1 MSAEQQ
7 QQGQPGQP
15 GKDPHAP
22 DLLPVATAR
31 AAARRAWLA
40 FAGHRR
46 PLAVA
51 GLMFALSGAA
61 GLVAPVVF
69 GRIVDAVTSD
79 AATDAREVVWW
90 GAAAIVVAALVE
102 LVATTASVT
111 FLARAGQ
118 PALAGLREDVL
129 DRALHLDHQ
138 RVEAA
143 GEGDL
148 LSRVGDDVRVLTD
161 ALNQIVPLLV
171 RSLVAIVFTG
181 VGLFALDWRLGL
193 AGLATLPF
201 YALGLRWYLPR
212 SGPIYR
218 AEREANGAR
227 AQALVTAI
235 HGSATLRAFGL
246 GGTHRD
252 RVSASSWQ
260 AANLYLRVVDL
271 LNRFGA
277 RTNRSELIGLLLVLG
292 TGFFLV
298 RGDLGTPVTV
308 GAVTTAALFFHRL
321 FNPLGVILMV
331 FDEVQ
336 SAGAS
341 MTRLAGVA
349 DMPVAVARPDVRR
362 PATARLEISGVGHA
376 YDGDR
381 WVLADVDLV
390 VEPGER
396 VAVVGA
402 TGAGKSTL
410 GQIVAGRIDPAAGD
424 VRIDGVPLA
433 DVLAARGGDVPV
445 ALVTQEVHV
454 FAGTVRDNL
463 TLVTDDADD
472 ARLWSVL
479 ERLGAAGW
487 VRALGGHGGE
497 EASGLDTVVG
507 EGGTPLTTAQAQH
520 LALARVEL
528 ADPSVVVLDEAT
540 AEAGSAGARELER
553 AATAVTD
560 GRTTLTIA
568 HRLTQAET
576 ADRVLVMAGGRVVEA
591 GPHAEL
597 VAADGV
603 YARLWAAWRG

>member
-1 MSAEQQ
+1 MSAEQVE
-7 QQGQPGQP
+7 
-15 GKDPHAP
+15 KDAHAP

-69 GRIVDAVTSD
+69 GRIVDAVTSGS
-79 AATDAREVVWW
+79 TSGARELVWW
-90 GAAAIVVAALVE
+90 GAGAIVVAALVE

-118 PALAGLREDVL
+118 PALAGLREEVL

-171 RSLVAIVFTG
+171 RSLVAIAFTG

-193 AGLATLPF
+193 VGLVTLPF

-235 HGSATLRAFGL
+235 HGNATLRAFGL
-246 GGTHRD
+246 GRTHRD
-252 RVSASSWQ
+252 RVSGASWQ
-260 AANLYLRVVDL
+260 AANLYLRVIDL

-298 RGDLGTPVTV
+298 RGDLGAPVTV

-349 DMPVAVARPDVRR
+349 DMPVAAVPTDVRR

-376 YDGDR
+376 YAEDR
-381 WVLADVDLV
+381 WVLSDVTLT

-424 VRIDGVPLA
+424 VRLDGVPLG
-433 DVLAARGGDVPV
+433 DVLAARGDAVPV

-454 FAGTVRDNL
+454 FAGTVRENL
-463 TLVTDDADD
+463 TLVADDADD
-472 ARLWSVL
+472 ERLWSVL

-487 VRALGGHGGE
+487 LRALGAHGEGP
-497 EASGLDTVVG
+497 AGLDTVVG
-507 EGGTPLTTAQAQH
+507 EGGTPLTAAQAQH

-528 ADPSVVVLDEAT
+528 ADPAVVVLDEAT